1 MNLIIIT
8 GNLGKDATQR
18 LTPSGDSIVS
28 FSVPAKSGY
37 GDKQKTSW
45 VRCSMFG
52 KRGEGVF
59 PYLKKGVLVGVSGEF
74 SMNEWTD
81 KEGQPKSTP
90 ECRVNDLT
98 LLGGTKDE
106 DDDPHQYG
114 APKQQPQR
122 NAQGAP
128 RTSIENMDDEIPF
141 TPHGA
146 GKEWRVI

>member
-8 GNLGKDATQR
+8 GNLGQDATQR
-18 LTPSGDSIVS
+18 FTPSGDSIVS

-52 KRGEGVF
+52 KRGESVF

-90 ECRVNDLT
+90 ECRVNDLS
-98 LLGGTKDE
+98 LLGGKQERSDS
-106 DDDPHQYG
+106 
-114 APKQQPQR
+114 APSQPQR
-122 NAQGAP
+122 NAQGAQKA
-128 RTSIENMDDEIPF
+128 SMGDMDDDIPF

-146 GKEWRVI
+146 GRSWRVI